1 MVVFVI
7 VPFPFVLTIGLSV
20 YVWLRGN
27 DTGSVTRTFHDCG
40 VIYIYRVSI
49 CILFLFLHSP
59 NCCRSATLALADI
72 CISVI
77 AQQSF
82 YICRIVCRADDNIYH
97 KGRNAVVI

>member
-7 VPFPFVLTIGLSV
+7 VPFPFVLTIGLSA

-49 CILFLFLHSP
+49 CS
-59 NCCRSATLALADI
+59 NCCRSATLALADT